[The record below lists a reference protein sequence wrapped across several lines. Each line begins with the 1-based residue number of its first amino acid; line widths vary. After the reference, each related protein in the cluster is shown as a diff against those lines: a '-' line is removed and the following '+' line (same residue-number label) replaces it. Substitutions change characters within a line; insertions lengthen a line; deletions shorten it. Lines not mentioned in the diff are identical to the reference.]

1 MPLYTVIYLLHG
13 YIHGDPETLA
23 LLQRNK
29 YFVLP
34 IVNVDGSFTIMEQYE
49 QTGELIL
56 KRKNNNF

>member
-13 YIHGDPETLA
+13 YVHGYQETLT
-23 LLQRNK
+23 LLRRNK